1 MVNSTFQCL
10 HKITSMLIFFFVIG
24 MFQNSSYAQSDRK
37 NAKTLCMSAIQG
49 YLPFWDVNDPQ
60 AVAQAKRRGL
70 SERQCARLT
79 ERFSEQKIRSFKK
92 DIQQKRGPST
102 NTKQERKNRQLFIDN
117 KKLQKQIKQLKAAQ
131 KNLAKKSLG
140 GINQKLKKQEA
151 LTDKNTLK
159 IKNIEAIS
167 RQILDIKNQNDTIL
181 NQIGEWQDVIPRLEK
196 NIKRLTEKVNNIEGM
211 EQNPKDPPNAQNPA
225 VKTGKN
231 VRTPDSGEAG
241 SKGQGKEGSF
251 PIGLIVAAIFIGL
264 AAGGGL
270 VFLLARRSARKKED
284 ELSLRQQRGRS
295 RSQERGM
302 SPGPMEGTGAGART
316 EGGDPIGNLGGGA
329 TTQIPR
335 ETSISE
341 ERNFDTLYRQS
352 LRDPAAV
359 QRLKELGVFGVEQQS
374 QGVGGGVTYLV
385 KDREADIAAS
395 DFWAHMVSE
404 SENKYH
410 VFPGIKQ
417 NIKAGVLAAD
427 DGLNARRLFQG
438 IYTIKKRS
446 SFELQE
452 FAVATSSDGRTFT
465 VVQEGVLQLPL

>member
-1 MVNSTFQCL
+1 
-10 HKITSMLIFFFVIG
+10 MLIFFFVIG

-196 NIKRLTEKVNNIEGM
+196 NIKRLTVKVNNSIDTDSGKIFQAKIES
-211 EQNPKDPPNAQNPA
+211 QNNTILTQFAEWQDVIPRLERQIKRLASGDLLAVASQP
-225 VKTGKN
+225 VKTGSPSSSPPAQKPI
-231 VRTPDSGEAG
+231 VTID
-241 SKGQGKEGSF
+241 EGTFSF
-251 PIGLIVAAIFIGL
+251 P
-264 AAGGGL
+264 
-270 VFLLARRSARKKED
+270 
-284 ELSLRQQRGRS
+284 
-295 RSQERGM
+295 
-302 SPGPMEGTGAGART
+302 
-316 EGGDPIGNLGGGA
+316 
-329 TTQIPR
+329 
-335 ETSISE
+335 
-341 ERNFDTLYRQS
+341 
-352 LRDPAAV
+352 PA
-359 QRLKELGVFGVEQQS
+359 
-374 QGVGGGVTYLV
+374 
-385 KDREADIAAS
+385 
-395 DFWAHMVSE
+395 
-404 SENKYH
+404 
-410 VFPGIKQ
+410 
-417 NIKAGVLAAD
+417 
-427 DGLNARRLFQG
+427 
-438 IYTIKKRS
+438 
-446 SFELQE
+446 
-452 FAVATSSDGRTFT
+452 SSDNLMWIIPILLLVGAFGIIVVVLIRKNSETRRQLEDAMQNAGRKNPRANSDVDNITAKS
-465 VVQEGVLQLPL
+465 EDG